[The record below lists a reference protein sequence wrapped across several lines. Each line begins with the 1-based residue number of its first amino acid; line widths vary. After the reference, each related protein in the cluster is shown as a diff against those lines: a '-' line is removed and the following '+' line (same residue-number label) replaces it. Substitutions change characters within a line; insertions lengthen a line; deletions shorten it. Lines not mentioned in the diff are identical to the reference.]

1 MQFGQFVSS
10 GVLGPPIVLI
20 VLGGVIFFIAF
31 LGCCGAI
38 KENFYM
44 LIAFAVL
51 LAIIF
56 VIEIAVGIAASI
68 SKDEFTGAM
77 RDGLRASMLNYTKTK
92 LDRQTWD
99 NLHKSL
105 QCCGVDS
112 PRGWGAVVGEGQV
125 PESCCKEQPQVPV
138 VSDPPTCPII
148 GAYPGGCYE
157 KMRVQVKDNI
167 IIIMGVGLGIAV
179 IELAGIVL
187 ACCLASSVKKEQ
199 ESKQEAV
206 LRVWADKELGR
217 KDGAD
222 SPEQLPISTIVTD

>member
-20 VLGGVIFFIAF
+20 VLGGLIFFIAF

-44 LIAFAVL
+44 LIASNLLQFAVL

-77 RDGLRASMLNYTKTK
+77 RDGLRASMTNYTKTK

-99 NLHKSL
+99 NLHRSVSSL
-105 QCCGVDS
+105 RNGFILLCS
-112 PRGWGAVVGEGQV
+112 IIFLRNYKVG
-125 PESCCKEQPQVPV
+125 
-138 VSDPPTCPII
+138 
-148 GAYPGGCYE
+148 
-157 KMRVQVKDNI
+157 M
-167 IIIMGVGLGIAV
+167 
-179 IELAGIVL
+179 
-187 ACCLASSVKKEQ
+187 
-199 ESKQEAV
+199 
-206 LRVWADKELGR
+206 
-217 KDGAD
+217 
-222 SPEQLPISTIVTD
+222 